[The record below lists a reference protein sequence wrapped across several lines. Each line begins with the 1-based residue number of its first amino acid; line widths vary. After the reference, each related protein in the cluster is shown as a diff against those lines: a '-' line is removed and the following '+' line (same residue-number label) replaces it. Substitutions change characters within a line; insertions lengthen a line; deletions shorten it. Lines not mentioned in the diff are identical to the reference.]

1 LRKQEIRKKNL
12 IKGLTST
19 YNCNLKAISKRPVLL
34 LEVVIALALVAL
46 CVIPLLAPQ
55 AIILS
60 RQQRF
65 MNEID
70 LDHLVNLLYAD
81 IILQLYKNEISWNT
95 LMNNIQYEVDSIILN
110 RVGFNKNIPF
120 KGIYQF
126 KEKKHKPK
134 KESSYSIHLF
144 DLDFKFSREDPK
156 TDVKALTYHYDI
168 FLIRYLESGELEILE
183 SDEPEP
189 EEENGEETNEYSQKT

>member
-1 LRKQEIRKKNL
+1 MPVLRNRKVMEDPSLKAVVFPHLMKKN
-12 IKGLTST
+12 
-19 YNCNLKAISKRPVLL
+19 KRYALL

-55 AIILS
+55 AFILY

-81 IILQLYKNEISWNT
+81 IILHLYKNEIPWNN
-95 LMNNIQYEVDSIILN
+95 LMNSTQYEVDSTMLK
-110 RVGFNKNIPF
+110 RVGSNKNIPF

-134 KESSYSIHLF
+134 KESPYTIYLF
-144 DLDFKFSREDPK
+144 DLDFNFSREDPK
-156 TDVKALTYHYDI
+156 ADAKPLVYHYEI
-168 FLIRYLESGELEILE
+168 FLIRYLETGEVEILE

-189 EEENGEETNEYSQKT
+189 EEENGEEAT